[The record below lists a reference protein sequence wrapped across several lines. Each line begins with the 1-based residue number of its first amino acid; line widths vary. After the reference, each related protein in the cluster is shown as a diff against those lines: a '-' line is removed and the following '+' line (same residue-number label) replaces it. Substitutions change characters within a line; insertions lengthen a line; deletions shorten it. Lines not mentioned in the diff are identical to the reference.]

1 MNPQPTLSVIV
12 PAYNVARYIEPCI
25 GAILQQLA
33 PHHALI
39 VIDDGSTDATPALL
53 DAMLREHGAPNFT
66 LIRQHNQG
74 IAATRNRGLAAA
86 TGDYIVFVDGDD
98 LLRPGS
104 LAALDQVIAQHRPE
118 AIACDFSMW
127 RPDKP
132 AKTRMVSPG
141 HVPGVVLRDRDAILR
156 TFFADRHMYVWAYVI
171 RRAAYQRLPQ
181 PVFPQDRM
189 FEDVSV
195 LSRLLS
201 ECDSLYHLPH
211 ATIDY
216 RQHAASI
223 TKVISHQW
231 CLDFAAALQQVAACF
246 REPAVSDELRMAIDV
261 TACHFYIG
269 IVKNSYQLPW
279 SVGRAARTA
288 VKSLF
293 LDSLFNPPDVVLAA
307 MRRRSHGAPERHGD
321 ARAARQAS
329 QALAGSLMFDI
340 GKAASRKVK
349 FWQRLGKAKVPA

>member
-1 MNPQPTLSVIV
+1 MNPQPTLSIIV
-12 PAYNVARYIEPCI
+12 PAYNVARYIESCI
-25 GAILQQLA
+25 GSILQQLSTQ
-33 PHHALI
+33 HALI
-39 VIDDGSTDATPALL
+39 VINDGSTDATPALL
-53 DAMLREHGAPNFT
+53 DAMRREHGAPSFT
-66 LIRQHNQG
+66 LIHQQNQG
-74 IAATRNRGLAAA
+74 IAAARNRGLAAA

-104 LAALDQVIAQHRPE
+104 LAALDCIIAQHRPE

-132 AKTRMVSPG
+132 DKTRMVSPG
-141 HVPGVVLRDRDAILR
+141 HAAGVMLSDRDAILR

-171 RRAAYQRLPQ
+171 RRAAYHRLPQ
-181 PVFPQDRM
+181 PVFPCKRT

-201 ECDSLYHLPH
+201 ECASLYHLPH

-216 RQHAASI
+216 RQHASSI
-223 TKVISHQW
+223 TKVISQQW
-231 CLDFAAALQQVAACF
+231 CLDFAAALQQVAAHF
-246 REPAVSDELRMAIDV
+246 RGPAISDELRMEIDI

-279 SVGRAARTA
+279 STGRVARAA
-288 VKSLF
+288 VKPLF
-293 LDSLFNPPDVVLAA
+293 LESLLNPPDVVLAA
-307 MRRRSHGAPERHGD
+307 MRQRSRGVPERRGE
-321 ARAARQAS
+321 ARVERQVS

-349 FWQRLGKAKVPA
+349 FWQRLRKPTTPA

>member
-12 PAYNVARYIEPCI
+12 PAYNVARYIEPCV
-25 GAILQQLA
+25 GAIVQQLA

-39 VIDDGSTDATPALL
+39 VINDGSTDATPALL
-53 DAMLREHGAPNFT
+53 DAMRREHGASNFT
-66 LIRQHNQG
+66 LIHQQNEG
-74 IAATRNRGLAAA
+74 IAAARNRGLAAA

-104 LAALDQVIAQHRPE
+104 LAALDRIIAQHRPD

-141 HVPGVVLRDRDAILR
+141 HPAGVMSSDRDAILR

-181 PVFPQDRM
+181 PVFPCNRN

-195 LSRLLS
+195 LPRLLS
-201 ECDSLYHLPH
+201 ECASLYHLPH

-216 RQHAASI
+216 RQHASSI
-223 TKVISHQW
+223 TKVISPQW
-231 CLDFAAALQQVAACF
+231 CLDFAAALQQVAANF
-246 REPAVSDELRMAIDV
+246 RKPTVSDELRMEIDV

-279 SVGRAARTA
+279 SAGRAARAA
-288 VKSLF
+288 VKPLF
-293 LDSLFNPPDVVLAA
+293 LDSLINPPDVVLAE
-307 MRRRSHGAPERHGD
+307 MRRRSRGAPKHHGD
-321 ARAARQAS
+321 ARAERQVS

-349 FWQRLGKAKVPA
+349 FWQRLRKARVQA